1 MLVTCKAV
9 RLLAWTAVPVLALG
23 GLVLTGASAQP
34 AGKAKPEAQAVSN
47 HQLVEAMH
55 VLVATKKTLEAADHD
70 YGGHRAD
77 AVKAIGAAHHQLKL
91 ALEFIHKGKA
101 EGGGKPGGAGKP
113 AGNSEPQKISD
124 MQLAEAIPIL
134 KATTRMLQK
143 ADHDYGGHRADAVR
157 DLEGAIKELE
167 TALAFVR
174 KQGK

>member
-1 MLVTCKAV
+1 MFVTRNHVRWLV
-9 RLLAWTAVPVLALG
+9 WTVAPLVALG
-23 GLVLTGASAQP
+23 GLALAGVSA
-34 AGKAKPEAQAVSN
+34 AAEKAKPEPQAASN

-55 VLVATKKTLEAADHD
+55 VLQATKKTLEAADHD

-91 ALEFIHKGKA
+91 ALEFVHKGKA
-101 EGGGKPGGAGKP
+101 DGTGKLAGGTGKP

-124 MQLAEAIPIL
+124 MQLADAIPIL
-134 KATTRMLQK
+134 KTTVRVLQK

-167 TALAFVR
+167 KALEFVK